1 MRAALTIIAIL
12 LILGLLCAV
21 ILGLLSFF
29 QSEAVERT
37 TERIGVAV
45 ANGIAELCWFGA
57 FGGFILLAAI
67 GAGFLAQGTGRGLRD
82 GAQPAASAVAMLIVA
97 SAIKAQIKQGIPVE
111 MPQGWRLGQPDRA
124 RWLPEPERPKITV
137 GKGRYEDG

>member
-1 MRAALTIIAIL
+1 MRAALTVIVIVL
-12 LILGLLCAV
+12 LLGLLAAV
-21 ILGLLSFF
+21 VLGLLSFF
-29 QSEAVERT
+29 QSDAAQA
-37 TERIGVAV
+37 IGYSI
-45 ANGIAELCWFGA
+45 ANGIAELCWFLA
-57 FGGFILLAAI
+57 FGGFILLVAI
-67 GAGFLAQGTGRGLRD
+67 GAGYFVAKAGQGARD